1 MYDSF
6 VSTHSFAESDAT
18 IRMDVADQFA
28 LIENK
33 LASFREDLS
42 VRDEA
47 PDSVRR
53 ATTRIHEALF
63 NPALTVTG
71 VREDLGLTGATF
83 STRFR
88 HHHGCTPAQYI
99 RRLRVQAA
107 RRLLQHEDLR
117 TADIAFHVGYEH
129 YRTFAVSSSE

>member
-1 MYDSF
+1 
-6 VSTHSFAESDAT
+6 
-18 IRMDVADQFA
+18 MDVADQLA

-33 LASFREDLS
+33 LASFREGLS

-53 ATTRIHEALF
+53 ATTRIHETLF
-63 NPALTVTG
+63 DPALTVTG
-71 VREDLGLTGATF
+71 VQEHLGLTGATF
-83 STRFR
+83 PTRFR
-88 HHHGCTPAQYI
+88 RHHGCTPAQYI

-107 RRLLQHEDLR
+107 KRLLQHKDLR

-129 YRTFAVSSSE
+129 YRTFARVFKRVTNHLPQAFREQIDAS

>member
-18 IRMDVADQFA
+18 IRMDVADQLA

-53 ATTRIHEALF
+53 ATIRIHETLF
-63 NPALTVTG
+63 DPALAVTG
-71 VREDLGLTGATF
+71 IREDLGLTSANF
-83 STRFR
+83 SARFR
-88 HHHGCTPAQYI
+88 RHHGCTPAQYI
-99 RRLRVQAA
+99 RRLHVQAA
-107 RRLLQHEDLR
+107 KRLLRYEDLR
-117 TADIAFHVGYEH
+117 TADIAFCVGYEH

>member
-1 MYDSF
+1 
-6 VSTHSFAESDAT
+6 
-18 IRMDVADQFA
+18 MDVADQFA

-33 LASFREDLS
+33 LASFREDIS

-107 RRLLQHEDLR
+107 KRLLQHEDLR

-129 YRTFAVSSSE
+129 YRTFARVFKRLTGRSPQAFREHRQSS